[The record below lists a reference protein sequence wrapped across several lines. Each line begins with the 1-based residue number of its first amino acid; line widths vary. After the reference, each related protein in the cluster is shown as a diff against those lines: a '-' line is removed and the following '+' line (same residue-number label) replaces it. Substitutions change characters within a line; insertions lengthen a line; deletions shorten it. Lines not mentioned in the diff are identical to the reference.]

1 MLNWSAGRKKGSDL
15 APPMLQRPLRP
26 SEPKH
31 RHERARLIE
40 PLAPDPDAGA
50 GNDRN
55 VLLAADT
62 IGHRRSRDRGAEV
75 EAVHLLEGFG
85 VISRE
90 LTGHVSG
97 EQQAA
102 VGAEHAG
109 LGRRLERYLVDDLAG
124 A

>member
-50 GNDRN
+50 GNHRD

-62 IGHRRSRDRGAEV
+62 IGHRRSRDRGAEI

-85 VISRE
+85 V
-90 LTGHVSG
+90 LTEV
-97 EQQAA
+97 
-102 VGAEHAG
+102 
-109 LGRRLERYLVDDLAG
+109 LAMHPS
-124 A
+124 APAT